1 MPRNVLFGD
10 DVRDFSHSMYLY
22 CLWSSIKSL
31 TFVTWTAAISK
42 LNKTDH
48 VEDYSIDTNTEICST
63 SDIETTK
70 ETRLKDSRVHNNH
83 CIDFII
89 VGIDVIETL

>member
-1 MPRNVLFGD
+1 MDG
-10 DVRDFSHSMYLY
+10 
-22 CLWSSIKSL
+22 
-31 TFVTWTAAISK
+31 TAVSK

-70 ETRLKDSRVHNNH
+70 ETRLKDSRVHYNH
-83 CIDFII
+83 FII
-89 VGIDVIETL
+89 FIFSVLKIELCVSVCVYQACFCRRKTLN